1 MTTAIKSISLSLE
14 LLQWVEKYK
23 ISLSE
28 AVRVGISVMLCDLGE
43 TQFLNNLNLGRKVQR
58 MAQIIAE
65 QQTKLEE
72 MQDVLEKKGNAA

>member
-14 LLQWVEKYK
+14 LLTWVEKYK

-28 AVRVGISVMLCDLGE
+28 AVRVGISVMLADLGE
-43 TQFLNNLNLGRKVQR
+43 HQFLNRVNLGRKVQK
-58 MAQIIAE
+58 MAGIIDE

-72 MQDVLEKKGNAA
+72 MQNVLEKKGYTA